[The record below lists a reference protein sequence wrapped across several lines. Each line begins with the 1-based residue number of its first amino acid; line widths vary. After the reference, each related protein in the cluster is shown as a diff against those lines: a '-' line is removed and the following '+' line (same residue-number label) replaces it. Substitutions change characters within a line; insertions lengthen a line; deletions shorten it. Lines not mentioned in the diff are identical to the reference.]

1 MKTILDYDNFFLPAN
16 DLDAAKEFY
25 KNKLGLSIKF
35 DFADKGMTAFNVGDN
50 EPAIIV
56 CTAQEAKPA
65 IWFTVDNVR
74 QTYEELKQKG
84 VAFLSEP
91 FEIRTGLSVEFTD
104 PFGNKLG
111 LTDYSKM
118 PHLRGQKN
126 NSSNE

>member
-56 CTAQEAKPA
+56 STAQEAKPA